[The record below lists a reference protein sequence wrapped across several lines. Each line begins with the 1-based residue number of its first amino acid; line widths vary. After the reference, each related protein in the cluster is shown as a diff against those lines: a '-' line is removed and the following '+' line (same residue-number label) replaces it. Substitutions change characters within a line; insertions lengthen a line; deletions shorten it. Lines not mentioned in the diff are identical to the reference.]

1 MVLLERDSILLGR
14 RNSGPW
20 SGGWCIP
27 CGHVDWGED
36 IREAARREMKEETG
50 LIVEIGGVCAVHS
63 NFHDRSNQTVGVWFH
78 GRPVGGV
85 LEAGDD
91 LDRVGYFPL
100 RTPPPLAFPTD
111 ATVIADLTRAR
122 D

>member
-1 MVLLERDSILLGR
+1 MMDVILKR
-14 RNSGPW
+14 FESP
-20 SGGWCIP
+20 
-27 CGHVDWGED
+27 D
-36 IREAARREMKEETG
+36 ETRVFEKG
-50 LIVEIGGVCAVHS
+50 KFEIVEIGGICAVHS

-100 RTPPPLAFPTD
+100 RTPPALAFPTD

-122 D
+122 GCGHTASVKRQVDWPDQQE